1 MVVLDRIKSALE
13 LAMEKLNNQEKNV
26 SEGVTFDIT
35 QEYVKAAVILGR
47 SFLQGKTNKEE
58 IGEKLS
64 RYPVHSRDAAVQT
77 FMGELAAKM
86 TLENTP
92 MVLDAVRYLRKDKKT
107 EENCAA
113 AEQLYRQI
121 SHVREKKLDLLTEAT
136 AQKQRDQLSRTGI
149 KGSAIAGFNVKD
161 TAIWQQAR
169 AEMEEEYSQALQSFR
184 SAISTEKADTK

>member
-1 MVVLDRIKSALE
+1 MDRIKSALE
-13 LAMEKLNNQEKNV
+13 LAMEKLNNQEKKD
-26 SEGVTFDIT
+26 SEGVTFDKT

-47 SFLQGKTNKEE
+47 SFLQGKTAKEE

-64 RYPVHSRDAAVQT
+64 RYPGHSRDAAVQT
-77 FMGELAAKM
+77 FIGELVAKM

-92 MVLDAVRYLRKDKKT
+92 MVLDAVRYLRKDGQT

-113 AEQLYRQI
+113 AEQLYRQF
-121 SHVREKKLDLLTEAT
+121 SHIREKKLDLLTQAT
-136 AQKQRDQLSRTGI
+136 AQKQRDQLFHEGI
-149 KGSAIAGFNVKD
+149 RGSAIAGFNVKD

-184 SAISTEKADTK
+184 SAISTESTENTDTK